1 MVLVGAITGPHGVKG
16 EVKVKT
22 FTAEPSAVAAYGP
35 LFDAKGQRRFDLTL
49 HGKGAGKGGGGGKG
63 IVVARIAGIEGR
75 DQAEALKGQQLF
87 VPRAALPK
95 LADDEEFYLADLV
108 GLAVEDRDGAI
119 LGRVTEVQNHGAGDF
134 VTVEGG
140 PQGAFDLSFT
150 KAFVPLVDLAAGR
163 IVADLPADFFAVPER
178 APEEDAGA
186 LDDAGEDEP
195 VVGR

>member
-1 MVLVGAITGPHGVKG
+1 MVLVGAIAGPHGVKG
-16 EVKVKT
+16 AVKVKT

-49 HGKGAGKGGGGGKG
+49 HGKGMGKGGGVGKG

-108 GLAVEDRDGAI
+108 GLEVEDRHGTK
-119 LGRVTEVQNHGAGDF
+119 LGRVTEMQNHGAGDF
-134 VTVEGG
+134 VTIAGG

-150 KAFVPLVDLAAGR
+150 KVFVPVVDLAAGR
-163 IVADLPADFFAVPER
+163 IVVDPPADFFAAPVR
-178 APEEDAGA
+178 SPEENDGD
-186 LDDAGEDEP
+186 LDEMAQDEP
-195 VVGR
+195 VVER

>member
-49 HGKGAGKGGGGGKG
+49 HGKGGGKG

-108 GLAVEDRDGAI
+108 GLQVEDRSGAK
-119 LGRVTEVQNHGAGDF
+119 LGRVTEVQNHGAGDV

-140 PQGAFDLSFT
+140 PKGAFDLSFT
-150 KAFVPLVDLAAGR
+150 KAFVPVVDLAAGR
-163 IVADLPADFFAVPER
+163 IVADLPDDFFTVPER
-178 APEEDAGA
+178 APEEYIGDE
-186 LDDAGEDEP
+186 DAGEVDDEDEP
-195 VVGR
+195 KVGR